1 MVSHGKKLRQFGPP
15 CAQIQGLIYA
25 TGVGSLIGCSL
36 ETTDKGLVSAF
47 VERWHRETSSFHL
60 PIGEMT
66 ITLDDV
72 SSLLHLPI
80 TGAFYTYEGI
90 DSYGAVEKLVD
101 LLGVRA
107 SEARAETQYCK
118 GPHVRLSWLRD
129 VYHSR
134 CSAQQWNEAA
144 RAYLFHL
151 VGCTIFANKSCTY
164 IGVVW
169 LELFRDLDECSSYA
183 WGAAALTHLYEQLN
197 DASMQNTKQ
206 LAGYVSLLQVLKVLD
221 AKLVLY
227 VVCQKLI
234 LIVN

>member
-1 MVSHGKKLRQFGPP
+1 M
-15 CAQIQGLIYA
+15 IYA
-25 TGVGSLIGCSL
+25 TGLGSLISCSL
-36 ETTDKGLVSAF
+36 ETTDKGLISAF

-80 TGAFYTYEGI
+80 TGAFYTFEGI
-90 DSYGAVEKLVD
+90 DTYAAVEKLID

-107 SEARAETQYCK
+107 SEARAETHQCR

-134 CSAQQWNEAA
+134 CSAMQWIETT
-144 RAYLFHL
+144 REYLLHL
-151 VGCTIFANKSCTY
+151 VGCTIFANKSCTF

-169 LELFRDLDECSSYA
+169 LKLFRHLDECSSYA
-183 WGAAALTHLYEQLN
+183 WGVAALTHMYEQLN
-197 DASMQNTKQ
+197 DASMQRTKQ
-206 LAGYVSLLQVLKVLD
+206 LGGYVSLFQVLKELE
-221 AKLVLY
+221 ANLLY
-227 VVCQKLI
+227 VIRYRLI
-234 LIVN
+234 LIVNHFI